1 MAAAGSGPAATPSY
15 LGLVR
20 ERPSPQLWA
29 PWLDDRIRLFPSSR
43 LRPTCTEAAQRRLAF
58 AMALFCDPRQCAAA
72 GTIADVLASI
82 CERVVGVQE
91 GVIGLLRSIGLDD
104 DVCCRAADFLGSGDL
119 CRLDDR
125 QQVEFL
131 TSSVPHLWELPEVLA
146 TSKGGEDGWKTP
158 PDFTSMGGRDVMFV
172 GLARRIG
179 LSVDQALILIEA
191 LERVVCRIDS
201 VPGVVGF
208 LCK

>member
-1 MAAAGSGPAATPSY
+1 MSASSGPAATPSY
-15 LGLVR
+15 LGLVH

-29 PWLDDRIRLFPSSR
+29 PWLDDRIRLFPSTQ

-58 AMALFCDPRQCAAA
+58 AMAMFCDPRQCPAAD
-72 GTIADVLASI
+72 TIADVLASI
-82 CERVVGVQE
+82 CEQVAGVQE
-91 GVIGLLRSIGLDD
+91 GVIGLLRSVGLDD
-104 DVCCRAADFLGSGDL
+104 DVCWRAADFLGSGDL

-131 TSSVPHLWELPEVLA
+131 TSSVPHLWELPEVL
-146 TSKGGEDGWKTP
+146 TTGKGGEDGRKTP
-158 PDFTSMGGRDVMFV
+158 PDFASTGGRDAMFV

>member
-1 MAAAGSGPAATPSY
+1 
-15 LGLVR
+15 
-20 ERPSPQLWA
+20 
-29 PWLDDRIRLFPSSR
+29 
-43 LRPTCTEAAQRRLAF
+43 
-58 AMALFCDPRQCAAA
+58 MALVVVVAASARNTGNMALMAPRKPSTRKA
-72 GTIADVLASI
+72 
-82 CERVVGVQE
+82 
-91 GVIGLLRSIGLDD
+91 
-104 DVCCRAADFLGSGDL
+104 RASGDL

-131 TSSVPHLWELPEVLA
+131 TSSVPHLWELPEVL
-146 TSKGGEDGWKTP
+146 TTGKDGDDGWKTP
-158 PDFTSMGGRDVMFV
+158 PDFASMGGRDVMFV